1 MMTRHSLSSSLSGA
15 LGALVLFM
23 YLPASAGALTGTV
36 VDPAGKGIEGA
47 IVTATDGRG
56 VGVSVY
62 TNRQGAFRLN
72 TKLKGE
78 LDLRVRKRYHRD
90 DLRRIRLDTPATSLE
105 VELTPLTDPKDVS
118 DDHPALS
125 HFSRIAFDALPNE
138 PFSREQ
144 FGRDCLSCHQQ
155 GNAFTRS
162 PRSVDDWVPSV
173 QRMHGYLGN
182 TDAALA
188 RARAER
194 LAKAFDGTLV
204 NSRPVVSIDPL
215 LMDATIYQWRLDGA
229 NVPHDAAVHRGS
241 NKVYSVDMFAGT
253 IIETD
258 LKTGTSETYQE
269 PAQGMPPGGAFTKMG
284 VPAPYGLTVPRA
296 SHSLAEDK
304 DGKFYLADSIG
315 GSLGM
320 FDPKTRKFEHY
331 EVGHGAVYP
340 HTVRVDKSGIV
351 WMNVAFSDQIVRFD
365 PETKAM
371 KVIKLPASQPLG
383 AAAFAV
389 TYGLDVDPVDG
400 SIWYTKL
407 YADKIGRLDPKTFEV
422 REYDSPVIGPRRIRF
437 DTKGTLW
444 VAFTAGALGKVD
456 VRNWAVKVYQLPVFA
471 PGEIPVPY
479 AVGVHPET
487 QEVWVNDTMSDV
499 AWRFLPDEERFVAY
513 PMPLYG
519 TYTRDFD
526 FTREGWAC
534 TSNNPIPPEALEGGV
549 PELICIDAGSR
560 AGRKG

>member
-1 MMTRHSLSSSLSGA
+1 MTRHAFSMSVSGA
-15 LGALVLFM
+15 LSALALLM
-23 YLPASAGALTGTV
+23 SLPASAGALSGKV
-36 VDPAGKGIEGA
+36 VDPAGKAIEGA

-62 TNRQGAFRLN
+62 TDRQGAFRLD
-72 TKLKGE
+72 TRLKGE

-90 DLRRIRLDTPATSLE
+90 DLRKIRLDAPATSLQ
-105 VELTPLTDPKDVS
+105 VKMTPLTDPKEVS

-144 FGRDCLSCHQQ
+144 FGRDCLSCHQL
-155 GNAFTRS
+155 GNASTRA
-162 PRSVDDWVPSV
+162 PRSVEGWVPSV
-173 QRMHGYLGN
+173 QRMHGYLVN
-182 TDAALA
+182 ADAAMIKA
-188 RARAER
+188 RSER

-204 NSRPVVSIDPL
+204 NSRPVEPIDPL
-215 LMDATIYQWRLDGA
+215 LQNAKIYQWRLDGA

-241 NKVYSVDMFAGT
+241 NKLYSVDMFAGT
-253 IIETD
+253 VIETD
-258 LKTGTSETYQE
+258 PKTGISKTYEQ

-284 VPAPYGLTVPRA
+284 APAPYGLTVPRA
-296 SHSLAEDK
+296 SHSLAEGK

-315 GSLGM
+315 GSLGV
-320 FDPKTRKFEHY
+320 FDPKTKRFEHY

-340 HTVRVDKSGIV
+340 HTVRVDKAGIV

-365 PETKAM
+365 PKTKAM
-371 KVIKLPASQPLG
+371 KVIKLPESKPVG
-383 AAAFAV
+383 MSCCTV

-407 YADKIGRLDPKTFEV
+407 YGDKFGRVDPKTFEV

-437 DTKGTLW
+437 DAKGALW
-444 VAFTAGALGKVD
+444 VAFTSGSIGKVD
-456 VRNWAVKVYQLPVFA
+456 VRNWAVKVYQLPIFA

-479 AVGVHPET
+479 AVGVHPKT

-499 AWRFLPDEERFVAY
+499 TWRFLPDEERFVAY
-513 PMPLYG
+513 PMPLHG

-534 TSNNPIPPEALEGGV
+534 TSNNPIPPQALEGGT
-549 PELICIDAGSR
+549 PELICIDAGR
-560 AGRKG
+560 RPGRKG

>member
-1 MMTRHSLSSSLSGA
+1 MTRHAISMSVSGA
-15 LGALVLFM
+15 LSALALLM
-23 YLPASAGALTGTV
+23 PLSANAGALSGKV
-36 VDPAGKGIEGA
+36 VDPAGKAIEGA

-62 TNRQGAFRLN
+62 TNRQGAFRLD
-72 TKLKGE
+72 TRLKGE

-90 DLRRIRLDTPATSLE
+90 GLRKIRLDAPTTSLQ
-105 VELTPLTDPKDVS
+105 VKLAPLTDPKEVS

-125 HFSRIAFDALPNE
+125 HFSRIAFDGSPND

-144 FGRDCLSCHQQ
+144 FGRDCLSCHQL
-155 GNAFTRS
+155 GNASTRP
-162 PRSVDDWVPSV
+162 PRSVEGWVPSV
-173 QRMHGYLGN
+173 QRMHGYLMN
-182 TDAALA
+182 TDAAMIK
-188 RARAER
+188 ARAER
-194 LAKAFDGTLV
+194 LAKAFDGTPV
-204 NSRPVVSIDPL
+204 NSRPVEPIDPL
-215 LMDATIYQWRLDGA
+215 LHNAKIYQWRLDGA

-241 NKVYSVDMFAGT
+241 NKLYSVDMFAGT
-253 IIETD
+253 VIETD
-258 LKTGTSETYQE
+258 PKTGNSKTYEQ

-284 VPAPYGLTVPRA
+284 APAPYGLTVPRA
-296 SHSLAEDK
+296 SHSLAEGK

-315 GSLGM
+315 GSLGV
-320 FDPKTRKFEHY
+320 FDPKTKKFEHY
-331 EVGHGAVYP
+331 EVGNGAVYP
-340 HTVRVDKSGIV
+340 HTVRVDKAGIV

-365 PETKAM
+365 PKTKAM
-371 KVIKLPASQPLG
+371 KVIKLPASKGLG
-383 AAAFAV
+383 MSCCAV

-407 YADKIGRLDPKTFEV
+407 YADKFGRVDPKTFEV

-437 DTKGTLW
+437 DAKGALW
-444 VAFTAGALGKVD
+444 VAFTSGSIGKVD
-456 VRNWAVKVYQLPVFA
+456 VRNWAVKVYQLPTFA

-479 AVGVHPET
+479 AVGVHPKT

-513 PMPLYG
+513 PMPLHG

-534 TSNNPIPPEALEGGV
+534 TSNNPIPPGALEGGV
-549 PELICIDAGSR
+549 PEVVCIDAGR
-560 AGRKG
+560 RPGRKG